1 MVIGIIVNSPQRP
14 GVFQEAINKKVFE
27 AAANRTKVKN

>member
-1 MVIGIIVNSPQRP
+1 MVQTPQHPR
-14 GVFQEAINKKVFE
+14 VFQEAINKKVFE